1 MKYNDVFPSEYLKS
15 DDVVGA
21 GEEHQISHVEMEQ
34 FTDPKTK
41 EVDTKPVLHFKDIEK
56 KLILNK
62 TNWKSLALCHG
73 PDSDQWKGKRVV
85 LRLVEVSAFDKTV
98 DAIRID
104 EKASV

>member
-1 MKYNDVFPSEYLKS
+1 MQYNDAFPSEYLKA

-21 GEEHQISHVEMEQ
+21 GEEHIMSHVEVET
-34 FTDPKTK
+34 FIDPKTK
-41 EVDTKPVLHFKDIEK
+41 DKSDKPILVFQDIEK

-62 TNWKSLALCHG
+62 TNWKSIALCHG
-73 PDSDQWKGKRVV
+73 PDSAFWKGKRIV